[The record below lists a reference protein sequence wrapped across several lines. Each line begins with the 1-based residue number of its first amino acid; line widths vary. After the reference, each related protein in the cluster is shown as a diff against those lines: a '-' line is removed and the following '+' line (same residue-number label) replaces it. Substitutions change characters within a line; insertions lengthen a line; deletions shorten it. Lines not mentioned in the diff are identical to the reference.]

1 MNIVLNRVDDRLIH
15 GQILTSWVRKLQVR
29 QILVI
34 DDQLV
39 TDPFM
44 ETVLTMSLPP
54 DVELKI
60 MDVSRGFGYILA
72 NQDGAGPNTILLVKS
87 PATAMRLWEL
97 GYHPESLNI
106 GGIAAGPNRRHLRRS
121 VYASDEEL
129 DMFRRMDSG
138 GTQVYIQVV
147 YAENKINVKDI
158 I

>member
-34 DDQLV
+34 DDQV
-39 TDPFM
+39 VNDPVM
-44 ETVLTMSLPP
+44 GTVLTMSLPP

-60 MDVSRGFGYILA
+60 MDVPRGSSYIAA
-72 NQDGAGPNTILLVKS
+72 NQNGSGPNTILLMKT

-97 GYHPESLNI
+97 GYRPESVNI
-106 GGIAAGPNRRHLRRS
+106 GGMAAGPNRRQLRRGI
-121 VYASDEEL
+121 YASEEEIDL
-129 DMFRRMDSG
+129 FRRLNAG

-147 YAENKINVKDI
+147 YAENKIRVSDLI
-158 I
+158 